1 MTHIES
7 NTEQDRCGVSGDPGD
22 EVMRRIGSL
31 DDAAEHFEDEN
42 LQREVDP
49 EKVGSWITVIGRAIL
64 AIFKP

>member
-1 MTHIES
+1 MTHIEN
-7 NTEQDRCGVSGDPGD
+7 NTGQDGCGVSGDLGD

-31 DDAAEHFEDEN
+31 DDAADNVEGED
-42 LQREVDP
+42 LQEEVDP